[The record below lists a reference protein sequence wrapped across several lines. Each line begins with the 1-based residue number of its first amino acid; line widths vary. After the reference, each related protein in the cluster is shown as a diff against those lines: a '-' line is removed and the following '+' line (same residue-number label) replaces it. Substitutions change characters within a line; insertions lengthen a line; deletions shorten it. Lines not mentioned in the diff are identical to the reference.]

1 MTGKFDLLLVDDDNE
16 YVRDFIL
23 LGQEVFNVS
32 RSATGEEALEKLQ
45 KFEPDAVILDLR
57 LGSGIDGIE
66 TLKRIRARYAELPV
80 IMVTDYASVETA
92 VEAIKLG
99 AFHYTSKHPNMKA
112 LHAIIRREL
121 RQMSWKSLFLNETD
135 KHFGKIVASST
146 MMKNIF
152 KTIPQIAK
160 SNANILIQG
169 ETGTGK
175 ELLATA
181 IHLQSPRAQ
190 FPFVAI
196 NCSALPFHLLESEL
210 FGHEKG
216 SFTGAIAR
224 KKGKFELAD
233 GGTIFLDEIGDLHY
247 NHQAKLLRVIEEQKF
262 TRVGGE
268 NEINVNVRIIAAS
281 NKNIKEEIKK
291 GQFRKDLFY
300 RLNTIPLKLPPLRE
314 RKEDI
319 PVLVNYFSNSAC
331 SANKLKSSG
340 FTNQAIN
347 KLINYSWPG
356 NIRELKSLIERT
368 IIMHPDKKIHPEDIE
383 LGQVTSDIPEFC
395 EKYLRLPYTEARN
408 KILAEF
414 KKLYI
419 AELTRRNDGN
429 ITKAARE
436 AQIPRSSLHRMM
448 KEIVMN
454 DKLDSG

>member
-1 MTGKFDLLLVDDDNE
+1 MTSKFDLLLVDDDDD
-16 YVRDFIL
+16 YARDFNL
-23 LGQEVFNVS
+23 LGQKIFNVS
-32 RSATGEEALEKLQ
+32 RASTGEEALERLKNS
-45 KFEPDAVILDLR
+45 EPDAVILDLR
-57 LGSGIDGIE
+57 LGAGMDGLE
-66 TLKRIRARYAELPV
+66 TLKRIRAHYGELPV
-80 IMVTDYASVETA
+80 IMVSDYTSVETA

-112 LHAIIRREL
+112 LHAIITREL
-121 RQMSWKSLFLNETD
+121 RQISWKSLFLNETD
-135 KHFGKIVASST
+135 KHFGKIIASSPI
-146 MMKNIF
+146 MKNIF
-152 KTIPQIAK
+152 KTIPKIAQ

-175 ELLATA
+175 ELVARA

-233 GGTIFLDEIGDLHY
+233 GGTILLDEIADLDY

-281 NKNIKEEIKK
+281 NKNIQEEIKR
-291 GQFRKDLFY
+291 GQFREDLFY

-319 PVLVNYFSNSAC
+319 SVLVNYFTKSAC
-331 SANKLKSSG
+331 AENKIKSSG

-347 KLINYSWPG
+347 KLRNYSWPG

-368 IIMHPDKKIHPEDIE
+368 IIMHPDKKIHPEDVE
-383 LGQVTSDIPEFC
+383 LGQMSSDIPDFFERF
-395 EKYLRLPYTEARN
+395 LRLPYPEARTRV
-408 KILAEF
+408 LMEF
-414 KKLYI
+414 KKIYI
-419 AELTRRNDGN
+419 AELTRRSGGN
-429 ITKAARE
+429 ITKAAQE
-436 AQIPRSSLHRMM
+436 AQI
-448 KEIVMN
+448 
-454 DKLDSG
+454 